1 MTFPRLIDAND
12 GSFTNEVCERCDGWG
27 LLHDG
32 VSKCLLC
39 DGTGYKRAVALACCA
54 HTGAQAEM
62 PGKIGNRS

>member
-1 MTFPRLIDAND
+1 MTFPRLIDVNDDRFTND
-12 GSFTNEVCERCDGWG
+12 GCEHCDGWG

-32 VSKCLLC
+32 VSLCLHC
-39 DGTGYKRAVALACCA
+39 DGTGYKRAVACCA